1 MPFESVVKKANGF
14 GITRQTITET
24 HLWKGTAKPDF
35 ISSMNLHIT
44 TGRGML
50 LWVREAHDSIIGFD
64 DGAILDIVGRRV
76 VYQLRE

>member
-1 MPFESVVKKANGF
+1 
-14 GITRQTITET
+14 
-24 HLWKGTAKPDF
+24 
-35 ISSMNLHIT
+35 MNLHIT